1 MNPIPCSGLPAARS
15 RHVRQP
21 LAFIMLTGKPRSLG
35 SDDRRFGVTENRT
48 EPGMTL
54 VQRLGVTGTLWEQLI
69 AEPRVWADPAAL
81 SDTPALMRFAMDLRQ
96 ALCAEGWTPRH
107 PLRQRRGR

>member
-1 MNPIPCSGLPAARS
+1 
-15 RHVRQP
+15 
-21 LAFIMLTGKPRSLG
+21 
-35 SDDRRFGVTENRT
+35 
-48 EPGMTL
+48 
-54 VQRLGVTGTLWEQLI
+54 LWEQLI